1 MSHSKLQHPA
11 TLPQAVEASP
21 AGRVWFVGAG
31 PGAADL
37 LTLRAARLLES
48 ADVVLY
54 DVLVPPHLLGILRPE
69 VEKIPVCRND
79 PTTGNR
85 FGDPGLAVGDLLVRL
100 AGMGRRVVRLKGGD
114 PLVFAR
120 FSEEVAPL
128 EKAGIAYEVVPGVT
142 AATAAAAAL
151 TAPLTSRA
159 CASSV
164 TLITGHRAGPA
175 PQNHEASPADADFSQ
190 FALLPGTLVVYMGLE
205 QLDRWTQSLLDAGC
219 PGDRP
224 VAVVSRC
231 GWPDER
237 RFVTTLAA
245 LRQNTT
251 VRAWPSPA
259 VTILGDVVGA
269 APGVGLLQIPAGEA
283 TRTRPLAGRHVLITR
298 PASHAHSVLERLHHL
313 GAHGHCLPVIEIVPP
328 ASWERLDCA
337 IREAATYD
345 WIVFSSA
352 NGVEAFARRLTT
364 IGDARLLGTARLAA
378 VGPRTAEALTG
389 QRLACDLVPATH
401 SAAGLLADLADE
413 PPGRRFLLIQA
424 DRGRDTLQQGLTAS
438 GHTVDRVTAYV
449 SRDIFKLDPLAEKT
463 VNSGLIDWVMFSSPA
478 ITSSAIRLFGGHI
491 AGWKT
496 ACNSQAAADIL
507 RAAGLPVHV
516 VSPTPSMDSLL
527 DAMAAWEEHAAE
539 QGK

>member
-1 MSHSKLQHPA
+1 MSHITSQHPA

-21 AGRVWFVGAG
+21 PGRVWFVGAG

-69 VEKIPVCRND
+69 IEKIPVCRND
-79 PTTGNR
+79 LTTGNR
-85 FGDPGLAVGDLLVRL
+85 CGDPGIAVGDLLVRM
-100 AGMGRRVVRLKGGD
+100 AGTGRRVVRLKGGD

-120 FSEEVAPL
+120 FTEEVAPL
-128 EKAGIAYEVVPGVT
+128 EKAGIAYDVVPGVT

-151 TAPLTSRA
+151 AAPLTSRA

-164 TLITGHRAGPA
+164 TLITGHRAGPT
-175 PQNHEASPADADFSQ
+175 PQSHEASAADTDFSQ
-190 FALLPGTLVVYMGLE
+190 FASLPGTLVVYMGLE

-224 VAVVSRC
+224 IAVVSRC

-245 LRQNTT
+245 LRQNTV

-259 VTILGDVVGA
+259 VAILGDVLGA
-269 APGVGLLQIPAGEA
+269 AAGIGLPRIPPGEA
-283 TRTRPLAGRHVLITR
+283 TTTRPLAGRHVLITR
-298 PASHAHSVLERLHHL
+298 PAAQAHEVLGRLHQL

-328 ASWERLDCA
+328 DSWERLDGA

-352 NGVEAFARRLTT
+352 NGVEAFSRRLATF
-364 IGDARLLGTARLAA
+364 GDARLLGTARLAA
-378 VGPRTAEALTG
+378 VGPRTAEALAA

-401 SAAGLLADLADE
+401 SAAGLLEALADE
-413 PPGRRFLLIQA
+413 PPGRRFLLVQA
-424 DRGRDTLQQGLTAS
+424 DRGRDTLQRGLTAS
-438 GHTVDRVTAYV
+438 GHRVDRVTAYV
-449 SRDIFKLDPLAEKT
+449 SRDIPRLDPLAEKT
-463 VNSGLIDWVMFSSPA
+463 INGKLIEWVMFSSPA
-478 ITSSAIRLFGGHI
+478 ITSSAIRLFGGQI
-491 AGWKT
+491 ARWKT
-496 ACNSQAAADIL
+496 ACNSQAAADLL

-516 VSPTPSMDSLL
+516 VSPTPSMESLL